1 MDESDVCQPDTLYGA
16 SKLMGEGVLRAE
28 TRNTGLSWNVAR
40 LFFIYGPNQFAN
52 GGYKSVIISN
62 FERLLNDEAPIIR
75 GDGSQSLDYVYI
87 DDCVEALRTMSNS
100 EIDRQVTNIS
110 SATPVSINQLTR
122 EMAAIAKSEN
132 QPIFEPADWTAGTS
146 RWGINKNA
154 LNRFG
159 WEFKTPLEVGLGSVY
174 EWMKKQK
181 SNG

>member
-1 MDESDVCQPDTLYGA
+1 
-16 SKLMGEGVLRAE
+16 
-28 TRNTGLSWNVAR
+28 
-40 LFFIYGPNQFAN
+40 
-52 GGYKSVIISN
+52 
-62 FERLLNDEAPIIR
+62 
-75 GDGSQSLDYVYI
+75 
-87 DDCVEALRTMSNS
+87 
-100 EIDRQVTNIS
+100 
-110 SATPVSINQLTR
+110 
-122 EMAAIAKSEN
+122 MAAIAKSEN